1 MVMKRKF
8 DLYILFSLLL
18 VVIFAGCRD
27 ESLVS
32 SSVDTAEG
40 EVTIRFYAGERP
52 VIVSRS
58 DDAEEVL
65 DNVVVYALDGD
76 GKVLKSIYQQLDNR
90 NYVTMYLPSGTTELL
105 AVCNYDYPDN
115 LLKLETK
122 TAIESQKVQINKI
135 GEAYKGCY
143 VMTGTLPIENDATKL
158 EIPVYRIAARFDV
171 DVLFAPTDEEGN
183 FVATDAFELVSV
195 TLCDAPKVTWLM
207 RKGYDAVADA
217 PKDETTDA
225 PLLTEAGVDAMV
237 TDESQPKTVDEN
249 AFLSDQVLDFEKYS
263 KDSDSSTA
271 GGDDGNSNNDTPDY
285 SFAFNMFENR
295 RGGLNI
301 ENKDQWTSL
310 IGTVETQWQLLKKK
324 FADGDETDETD
335 GFPKATYL
343 KLTGVYRTDVGKA
356 SETAAEV
363 SYYIYLGGNNYS
375 DYNVFRNYHYKYTV
389 TIKSGRWDGADTRV
403 EGIDLTG
410 TKVYASLDEPL
421 DAHFNA
427 VKTMVYSSGGC
438 RIYVKNPDQTPWL
451 ELSTSEAYLPNK
463 VGSTP
468 DEKTAQYSLEC
479 DPGIT
484 YVYIHTDE
492 YIREQNSPLQ
502 NDLQTY
508 RTGTICCR
516 DNNTGQL
523 NELEVK
529 QYPAQLVIL
538 DYYDALT
545 VKHVKD
551 TFFVERILEE
561 KNIEWGFKEYWSLTM
576 DNLITTGQWDGLSNT
591 RKLFETALHGDGF
604 EGDTNDPGLDLPGL
618 EDPAYPGATGPHGE
632 QGWAVPTNVAV
643 GYAIAKN
650 RDRNGNGRID
660 YDEIV
665 WYMPAMKELKAIYE
679 HLERKEVDFEA
690 TTEKFASSTP
700 SAAGPN
706 AANPGRF
713 YYIKMATGDLSL
725 AMRNRAYNVLCCRRK
740 GAWQGNVD
748 AGGGGEVTIPD
759 GGYGDEDFIMPKTET
774 SN

>member
-1 MVMKRKF
+1 MVMKDKF

-32 SSVDTAEG
+32 SSVDVAEG

-90 NYVTMYLPSGTTELL
+90 DYVTMYLPSGTAELL

-122 TAIESQKVQINKI
+122 ADIKAVQVQINRAE
-135 GEAYKGCY
+135 EAYKGCY
-143 VMTGTLPIENDATKL
+143 VLTGTLALPAGELI
-158 EIPVYRIAARFDV
+158 IPVHRIAARFDV
-171 DVLFAPTDEEGN
+171 EIYFSPQDETGA
-183 FVATDAFELVSV
+183 VVKTDAFDIVSV

-207 RKGYDAVADA
+207 RKGYEAVDDPATNNIA
-217 PKDETTDA
+217 VDETTQA
-225 PLLTEAGVDAMV
+225 PLLLQASADAMV
-237 TDESQPKTVDEN
+237 TNTDNPKIVNKD
-249 AFLSDQVLDFEKYS
+249 AFLPEQELNFKEYESPEDVGVGILYPEYVL
-263 KDSDSSTA
+263 
-271 GGDDGNSNNDTPDY
+271 
-285 SFAFNMFENR
+285 SFDMFENR
-295 RGGLNI
+295 RGGLDTKN
-301 ENKDQWTSL
+301 EEQWSSL
-310 IGTVETQWQLLKKK
+310 IGGDKNHWQLLKKK
-324 FADGDETDETD
+324 FADGDEGDDTD
-335 GFPKATYL
+335 GFPKASYL
-343 KLTGVYRTDVGKA
+343 KITGIYRTGVGTA
-356 SETAAEV
+356 AETAAEV

-463 VGSTP
+463 VGSTS
-468 DEKTAQYSLEC
+468 DEKTAQYSLVC

-604 EGDTNDPGLDLPGL
+604 EGDDNDPGLDLPGL

-665 WYMPAMKELKAIYE
+665 WYMPAMKELEAIYE

-713 YYIKMATGDLSL
+713 YYIKMATGDISL
-725 AMRNRAYNVLCCRRK
+725 AMRNRSYNVLCCRRK
-740 GAWQGNVD
+740 GAWQGNAD

>member
-1 MVMKRKF
+1 MKDKF

-27 ESLVS
+27 ESLAS

-40 EVTIRFYAGERP
+40 EVTIRFYAGDRP

-58 DDAEEVL
+58 DDSEEIL
-65 DNVVVYALDGD
+65 DNVVVYALDGE

-90 NYVTMYLPSGTTELL
+90 DYVTMYLPSETAELL
-105 AVCNYDYPDN
+105 AVCNYDYPDD
-115 LLKLETK
+115 LLELK
-122 TAIESQKVQINKI
+122 TEDEILNQKVEISKAD
-135 GEAYKGCY
+135 EAYKGCY
-143 VMTGTLPIENDATKL
+143 VMTGTLPIEDDATKL

-171 DVLFAPTDEEGN
+171 DVFFAPTDEEGN

-207 RKGYDAVADA
+207 RKGYEAVDDPATNNIA
-217 PKDETTDA
+217 VDETTQA
-225 PLLTEAGVDAMV
+225 PLLLQASADAMV
-237 TDESQPKTVDEN
+237 TNTDNPKIVNKD
-249 AFLSDQVLDFEKYS
+249 AFLPEQELNFKEYELTEDVGVGISYPEYVL
-263 KDSDSSTA
+263 
-271 GGDDGNSNNDTPDY
+271 
-285 SFAFNMFENR
+285 SFDMFENR
-295 RGGLNI
+295 RGGLDTKN
-301 ENKDQWTSL
+301 EEQWSSL
-310 IGTVETQWQLLKKK
+310 IGGDKNHWQLLKKK
-324 FADGDETDETD
+324 FADGDETD

-375 DYNVFRNYHYKYTV
+375 DYNVFRNYHYKYAV

-516 DNNTGQL
+516 DKNTGQL

-665 WYMPAMKELKAIYE
+665 WYMPAMKELEAIYE

-740 GAWQGNVD
+740 GAWQGNAD
-748 AGGGGEVTIPD
+748 ASGGGEVTIPD
-759 GGYGDEDFIMPKTET
+759 GEYGNEDFIMPKTET